1 MLVTLWWHY
10 SHQFLKKTVTTKP
23 SQALLPT
30 GTVWRQ
36 PAGGMGIILS
46 TLIQKWLGEWE
57 KILHVRWN
65 KNGKSLWSTRSCAG
79 CTVDLGKGM
88 AEAMW
93 GVKLGYRVIEGIDRE
108 SKADSSKKKK
118 FRHYLGLCLAT
129 GWQGRRR
136 RRSRKFLQ
144 GVGDSFQASFWA
156 TWLWYDGM
164 RYNALILT

>member
-79 CTVDLGKGM
+79 CTVDLGKGL

-93 GVKLGYRVIEGIDRE
+93 EVKLGYRVIEGIDRE
-108 SKADSSKKKK
+108 SKADSSKKKIQTLPWALSGY
-118 FRHYLGLCLAT
+118 RLT
-129 GWQGRRR
+129 GQEKEEKQEIST
-136 RRSRKFLQ
+136 RSRRFFPSKFL
-144 GVGDSFQASFWA
+144 SHMAMIW
-156 TWLWYDGM
+156 WHE
-164 RYNALILT
+164 I